1 MQQNTGY
8 RTSERHEQIL
18 LFFLRI
24 KFEFM
29 SEQDQAKKELTF
41 HTCFGHEVDKNEGEL
56 QHLERQNSMYVCMP
70 RSVLPA

>member
-1 MQQNTGY
+1 
-8 RTSERHEQIL
+8 
-18 LFFLRI
+18 
-24 KFEFM
+24 M